1 MGSKSRRLRA
11 LEGICRTM
19 SDLLDE
25 RVERAAKAR
34 GLQEPPQD
42 TTRIFQIASADAPWV
57 LDRLLMAHH
66 EAAVERGLEN
76 EEPRSTQSDSDLER
90 RRMLSAVR
98 ATVKRAGIRA
108 RGR

>member
-42 TTRIFQIASADAPWV
+42 TTRIFQIAS
-57 LDRLLMAHH
+57 
-66 EAAVERGLEN
+66 ERASPAFN
-76 EEPRSTQSDSDLER
+76 QASCASPRSVFRLSGRSER
-90 RRMLSAVR
+90 SLRLR
-98 ATVKRAGIRA
+98 
-108 RGR
+108 